1 MRQIHSIFLNENQI
15 VTIHKDAFSGL
26 PALRYLYLN
35 QNHIANIAVDAFAN
49 LTNLER
55 L

>member
-1 MRQIHSIFLNENQI
+1 MSQVHSIFLNENQI
-15 VTIHKDAFSGL
+15 ITIQKNAFSGL

-35 QNHIANIAVDAFAN
+35 QNHIKDIAIDAFAN
-49 LTNLER
+49 LTRLER